1 MFRTVTGA
9 EPKVPWE
16 TRIER
21 SGRVVRV
28 QSKKASKAAKNA
40 AAAAARAAAKAAEE
54 EDDDDAG
61 YFGLGEVQAV
71 DVDSI
76 LALPLDVESGSSG
89 DAVRSR
95 GSSSAGGSSIGGEH
109 DDSKHDR

>member
-54 EDDDDAG
+54 DDDDAG

-76 LALPLDVESGSSG
+76 LALPLDVESGSG
-89 DAVRSR
+89 DGVRSR